1 MNAPSF
7 RVERKDG
14 IMLLHYYSDRKGLCH
29 IVPGIIEAVARDF
42 FDCEV
47 SLEIL
52 EQNVEEER
60 TGKKEHVVFFILQTN
75 GTVKPNIEEQAI
87 SVCEDG
93 SQKDKEQREA
103 VFQKGREKT
112 AEREVYCD
120 VLRLAVN
127 SKAEKDQ
134 MRGCG

>member
-1 MNAPSF
+1 
-7 RVERKDG
+7 
-14 IMLLHYYSDRKGLCH
+14 MLIFFPYTG
-29 IVPGIIEAVARDF
+29 VIEAVARDF

-93 SQKDKEQREA
+93 SQKDKEVMMFHSIERAEELIQSRGNRDISKLWA
-103 VFQKGREKT
+103 VFTNHRKT
-112 AEREVYCD
+112 LLE
-120 VLRLAVN
+120 
-127 SKAEKDQ
+127 
-134 MRGCG
+134 MI